1 MQLNVDGN
9 TAYDL
14 DNTSTQDACKSL
26 NLANP
31 LDTIFKT
38 HFLII
43 WGLTRIVDDMD
54 LSAFSGALNRLTYE
68 PFRVCWETGI

>member
-14 DNTSTQDACKSL
+14 DNTSNQDACKSL
-26 NLANP
+26 HLASP

-43 WGLTRIVDDMD
+43 WGLTRIIDD
-54 LSAFSGALNRLTYE
+54 RT
-68 PFRVCWETGI
+68 